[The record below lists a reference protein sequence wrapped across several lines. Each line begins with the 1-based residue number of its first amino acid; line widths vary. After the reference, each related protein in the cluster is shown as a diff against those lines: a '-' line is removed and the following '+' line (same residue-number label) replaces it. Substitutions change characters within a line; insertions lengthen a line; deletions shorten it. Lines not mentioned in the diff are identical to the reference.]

1 MISRDRATGWLPV
14 VLLVWLVALST
25 GCTQSESQPSDSQP
39 PKSQPTETAAP
50 PPGNAGGQPPE
61 PAAPPTPPP
70 AAAPVPPGD
79 TAPEPAPT
87 TAPPTTPS
95 TRPPSTSEGSTGGQA
110 TAPPPGSTTSGANPR
125 SGESLPSFPWPPP
138 RYSAFS
144 AISRDWVA
152 PGAHPTLGLAARR
165 LEQAFDTSGYGERSY
180 YQVPGGFALVSR
192 IEQMH
197 PDATPFPSPERWAV
211 ETPRLRNGF
220 IDYIRALFNA
230 PPGFYRLIVFAVTDH
245 DFSAAERPPTSAEA
259 RGWITAGALRL
270 PSSIAQ
276 LPYTAQHYTTALI
289 YEFER
294 SADESEAR
302 VRTPGGSPGRT
313 HLERT
318 GLWQSLSLLQ

>member
-1 MISRDRATGWLPV
+1 MPV
-14 VLLVWLVALST
+14 
-25 GCTQSESQPSDSQP
+25 
-39 PKSQPTETAAP
+39 
-50 PPGNAGGQPPE
+50 PPE
-61 PAAPPTPPP
+61 PA
-70 AAAPVPPGD
+70 
-79 TAPEPAPT
+79 
-87 TAPPTTPS
+87 
-95 TRPPSTSEGSTGGQA
+95 
-110 TAPPPGSTTSGANPR
+110 TSGTDPR
-125 SGESLPSFPWPPP
+125 PAESLPSFPWPPP

-152 PGAHPTLGLAARR
+152 PGAQPTLGLAARR
-165 LEQAFDTSGYGERSY
+165 LEEAFDTSGYGERSY

-230 PPGFYRLIVFAVTDH
+230 APGFYRLIVFAVTDH
-245 DFSAAERPPTSAEA
+245 DFSAADRAPTSEEA
-259 RGWITAGALRL
+259 RGWVTAGALRL
-270 PSSIAQ
+270 PSSIGQ
-276 LPYTAQHYTTALI
+276 LPYTPQHYTTALI

-294 SADESEAR
+294 GADQSDVR

-318 GLWQSLSLLQ
+318 GLWQSLSLLR